1 MERQFVQQF
10 QVINRHIQS
19 KQSELGRMIPD
30 PVVSEEQ
37 IKSLSNE
44 ISTWRTKRDNVAI
57 EYILVVRRMKRQDCQ
72 VIPEPPSPYFRSPY
86 SPLRQQP
93 K

>member
-10 QVINRHIQS
+10 QVINRHIQT

-30 PVVSEEQ
+30 PEVSEEQ

-57 EYILVVRRMKRQDCQ
+57 EYILVARRMKRQDCQ
-72 VIPEPPSPYFRSPY
+72 AVPEPPSPYFRSPY